1 MSHQPILVQ
10 RRATG
15 SGIARALLL
24 LLAISLCFVIGFTYL
39 GTEVREPATTSTDQQ
54 ILRNVA
60 DRTRPWPLVLPE
72 TASLFGT
79 APLVVVITA
88 VVGASLARE
97 RRWPD
102 IALLIVAVVGAVLLS
117 PQSGAPDRLFPHVR
131 HWLQFPQRP
140 HTECHLPRPGVRV
153 HPLAA
158 VLAPRRED
166 RVDARPHR
174 LCSLCG
180 REPGRPRRALPD
192 RCARRLSARHSMG
205 DAADGARPRRGTL
218 AIPTLNPSPASGRGV
233 TLRNVS
239 DNAQT

>member
-10 RRATG
+10 RRAAG

-60 DRTRPWPLVLPE
+60 DMTRPWPLVLPE

-79 APLVVVITA
+79 APLVAVITA

-97 RRWPD
+97 RRWSD

-117 PQSGAPDRLFPHVR
+117 PL
-131 HWLQFPQRP
+131 
-140 HTECHLPRPGVRV
+140 TKHLVSR
-153 HPLAA
+153 
-158 VLAPRRED
+158 
-166 RVDARPHR
+166 ARPTAFFRTSATGYSFPSGHT
-174 LCSLCG
+174 LNVTCL
-180 REPGRPRRALPD
+180 AL
-192 RCARRLSARHSMG
+192 ALGFILWRLSWHRAVKI
-205 DAADGARPRRGTL
+205 AWTL
-218 AIPTLNPSPASGRGV
+218 ALVVYIACVGASRVVLGVHYPTDVLGGFLLGTAWA
-233 TLRNVS
+233 TLLMALVLVAERWRPVPPTPPP
-239 DNAQT
+239 QVGEG

>member
-10 RRATG
+10 RRAAG

-60 DRTRPWPLVLPE
+60 DMTRPWPLVLPE

-79 APLVVVITA
+79 APLVAVITA

-117 PQSGAPDRLFPHVR
+117 PL
-131 HWLQFPQRP
+131 
-140 HTECHLPRPGVRV
+140 TKHLVSR
-153 HPLAA
+153 
-158 VLAPRRED
+158 
-166 RVDARPHR
+166 ARPTAFFRTSATGYSFPSGHT
-174 LCSLCG
+174 LNVTCL
-180 REPGRPRRALPD
+180 AL
-192 RCARRLSARHSMG
+192 ALGFILWRLSWHRAVKI
-205 DAADGARPRRGTL
+205 AWTL
-218 AIPTLNPSPASGRGV
+218 ALVVYIACVGASRVVLGVHYPTDVLGGFLLGTAWA
-233 TLRNVS
+233 TLLMALVLGAERWRPVPPTPPP
-239 DNAQT
+239 QVGEG

>member
-10 RRATG
+10 RRAAG

-79 APLVVVITA
+79 APLVAVITA

-117 PQSGAPDRLFPHVR
+117 PL
-131 HWLQFPQRP
+131 
-140 HTECHLPRPGVRV
+140 TKHLVSR
-153 HPLAA
+153 
-158 VLAPRRED
+158 
-166 RVDARPHR
+166 ARPTAFFRTSATGYSFPSGHT
-174 LCSLCG
+174 LNVTCL
-180 REPGRPRRALPD
+180 AL
-192 RCARRLSARHSMG
+192 ALGFILWRLSWHRAVKI
-205 DAADGARPRRGTL
+205 AWTL
-218 AIPTLNPSPASGRGV
+218 ALVVYIACVGASRVVLGVHYPTDVLGGFLLGTAWA
-233 TLRNVS
+233 TLLMALVLGAERWRPVPPTPPP
-239 DNAQT
+239 QVGEG

>member
-10 RRATG
+10 RRAAG
-15 SGIARALLL
+15 SGVARALLL

-60 DRTRPWPLVLPE
+60 DMTRPWPLVLPE

-102 IALLIVAVVGAVLLS
+102 IALLIAAVVGAVLLS
-117 PQSGAPDRLFPHVR
+117 PL
-131 HWLQFPQRP
+131 
-140 HTECHLPRPGVRV
+140 TKHLVSR
-153 HPLAA
+153 
-158 VLAPRRED
+158 
-166 RVDARPHR
+166 ARPTAFFRTSATGYSFPSGHT
-174 LCSLCG
+174 LNVTCL
-180 REPGRPRRALPD
+180 AL
-192 RCARRLSARHSMG
+192 ALGFILWRLSWHRAVKI
-205 DAADGARPRRGTL
+205 AWTL
-218 AIPTLNPSPASGRGV
+218 ALVIYIACVGASRVVLGVHYPTDVLGGFLLGTAWATLLMALVLGAERWRPVPSTPPPQVGEG
-233 TLRNVS
+233 
-239 DNAQT
+239 

>member
-60 DRTRPWPLVLPE
+60 DMTRPWPLVLPE

-79 APLVVVITA
+79 APLVAVITA

-117 PQSGAPDRLFPHVR
+117 PL
-131 HWLQFPQRP
+131 
-140 HTECHLPRPGVRV
+140 TKHLVSR
-153 HPLAA
+153 
-158 VLAPRRED
+158 
-166 RVDARPHR
+166 ARPTAFFRTSATGYSFPSGHT
-174 LCSLCG
+174 LNVTCL
-180 REPGRPRRALPD
+180 AL
-192 RCARRLSARHSMG
+192 ALGFILWRLSWHRAVKI
-205 DAADGARPRRGTL
+205 AWTL
-218 AIPTLNPSPASGRGV
+218 ALVVYIVCVGASRVVLGVHYPTDVLGGFLLGTAWA
-233 TLRNVS
+233 TLLMALVLVAERWRPVPPTPPP
-239 DNAQT
+239 QVGEG

>member
-10 RRATG
+10 RRAAG

-60 DRTRPWPLVLPE
+60 DMTRPWPLVLPE

-79 APLVVVITA
+79 APLVAVITA

-117 PQSGAPDRLFPHVR
+117 PL
-131 HWLQFPQRP
+131 
-140 HTECHLPRPGVRV
+140 TKHLVSR
-153 HPLAA
+153 
-158 VLAPRRED
+158 
-166 RVDARPHR
+166 ARPTAFFRTSATGYSFPSGHT
-174 LCSLCG
+174 LNVTCL
-180 REPGRPRRALPD
+180 AL
-192 RCARRLSARHSMG
+192 ALGFILWRLSWHRAVKI
-205 DAADGARPRRGTL
+205 AWTL
-218 AIPTLNPSPASGRGV
+218 ALIVYVASVGASRVVLGVHYPTDVLGGFLLGTAWA
-233 TLRNVS
+233 TLLMALVLGAERWRPVPPTPPP
-239 DNAQT
+239 QVGEG

>member
-117 PQSGAPDRLFPHVR
+117 PL
-131 HWLQFPQRP
+131 
-140 HTECHLPRPGVRV
+140 TKHLVSR
-153 HPLAA
+153 
-158 VLAPRRED
+158 
-166 RVDARPHR
+166 ARPTAFFRTSATGYSFPSGHT
-174 LCSLCG
+174 LNVTCL
-180 REPGRPRRALPD
+180 AL
-192 RCARRLSARHSMG
+192 ALGFILWRLSWHRAVKI
-205 DAADGARPRRGTL
+205 AWTL
-218 AIPTLNPSPASGRGV
+218 ALIVYVASVGASRVVLGVHYPTDVLGGFLLGTAWATLLMALVLGAERWRSPPSTPPPQVGEG
-233 TLRNVS
+233 
-239 DNAQT
+239 